1 MSPPTCPDLETLF
14 IGLDEGRPEALQHL
28 RTCPRCTQIVEG
40 HRQLEKDLFRI
51 ADPLPPPDFVQKVMA
66 RVQSAPAPARQ
77 EVWTGLAI
85 LGASVGAAVFLI
97 LDSGATGLFGTEL
110 ARLLLWSR
118 SFLMAVP
125 DGLRAV
131 WQTAGVPVTAA
142 ASVLLVFV
150 LFGLRRLAGGPVEVK
165 VSA

>member
-1 MSPPTCPDLETLF
+1 MKPATCPDLEALF
-14 IGLDEGRPEALQHL
+14 IGLDEGRPEALQHAH
-28 RTCPRCTQIVEG
+28 TCPRCAAIVED

-51 ADPLPPPDFVQKVMA
+51 ADPLPPPDFVQSVMA
-66 RVQSAPAPARQ
+66 RVQSAPVPVRR

-85 LGASVGAAVFLI
+85 LLVSLAAAVVLVV
-97 LDSGATGLFGTEL
+97 DSGAMGVFGTEL
-110 ARLLLWSR
+110 ARLLLWTR

-125 DGLRAV
+125 DALGAI

-142 ASVLLVFV
+142 ASILLLFV